1 MKRKSVNLISKLRLL
16 LLFPFIA
23 FIFWSCTEQDYD
35 LVTVEG
41 NEQPSGQA
49 LLLNTIRVNGLVFG
63 DSGPVAKARVGV
75 SGSSAEAVTDEEGYF
90 ELDVPEGSLITFSA
104 HGYSPKTWERR
115 FPRKEFKEP
124 WAIGVRLYRDG
135 YPGRIPPPGLST
147 PPPPPPSFYIVD
159 GKIVSDIKE
168 LGSLPGPSDIANI
181 SVLRGESAVSLY
193 GKKAKDGVIIITTR
207 K

>member
-16 LLFPFIA
+16 SLFPFIA
-23 FIFWSCTEQDYD
+23 LILLSCTEQDYD

-63 DSGPVAKARVGV
+63 DSGPVAKASVGV

-104 HGYSPKTWERR
+104 RGYSPATWERR
-115 FPRKEFKEP
+115 FPRRESKEP
-124 WAIGVRLYRDG
+124 WAIGVRLYRNG

-147 PPPPPPSFYIVD
+147 PPPPPSFYIVD
-159 GKIVSDIKE
+159 GKIVSDIKD
-168 LGSLPGPSDIANI
+168 LGSLPGPADIANI